1 MNTKNDLESLMLPE
15 GFVCPSCG
23 RRHTGGLRRL
33 DISDRA
39 IKNIPSILKEL
50 GGKEPFVLCDLNTY
64 DAAGKDIC
72 RILTDAGLS
81 FHLHVVDQRMPKPD
95 ERIVGEALMYCP
107 TGADSVI
114 GVGGGVINDT
124 CKIISAAKKCPH
136 IIAATAPSMDG
147 FASATSSMD
156 RSGLKVSLPSKCAD
170 AVVGD
175 LGILAGAPAKLISSG
190 VGDMIAKYTSIAEWK
205 ISHIINEEYF
215 CPHIAGMVT
224 RALDECV
231 SGAEKAIH
239 GDKDACGN
247 VMRGLLVAGMA
258 MNAAGCSRP
267 ASGMEHYIS
276 HIIDMRSLAFGTPAE
291 LHGIQCALATL
302 VTVRSYKKLAGI
314 TPDREKALAYVSS
327 FDPDKWSAH
336 LREKLGAG
344 AEAMIAGEA
353 REHKYDKEKHR
364 SRLER
369 IIARWNEIKAVIDE
383 MPSPDELESLMRRTG
398 LPVTPMEIGISDDD
412 LHEAFIMAKDMRDKY
427 VLGRLLWDLGLLA

>member
-1 MNTKNDLESLMLPE
+1 MLPE

-23 RRHTGGLRRL
+23 RRHTGGLGRL
-33 DISDRA
+33 DISDGA

-64 DAAGKDIC
+64 DAAGKDIY

-81 FHLHVVDQRMPKPD
+81 FHLHVAGERMPKPD
-95 ERIVGEALMYCP
+95 EKIVGEALMYCP
-107 TGADSVI
+107 AAADSVI

-124 CKIISAAKKCPH
+124 CKILSSAKKCPY

-156 RSGLKVSLPSKCAD
+156 RSGLKVSLPSKSAD

-175 LGILAGAPAKLISSG
+175 LSVISLAPAKLISSG
-190 VGDMIAKYTSIAEWK
+190 IGDMIAKYTSIAEWK
-205 ISHIINEEYF
+205 ISHIINDEYY
-215 CPHIAGMVT
+215 CPYIAGMVT
-224 RALDECV
+224 DALAECV
-231 SGAEKAIH
+231 SNAGKAIS
-239 GDKDACGN
+239 GDIDACGS
-247 VMRGLLVAGMA
+247 VMRGLLVAGLA

-276 HIIDMRSLAFGTPAE
+276 HIIDMRALASGTTAE

-302 VTVRSYKKLAGI
+302 VTVRAYKQLRKSR
-314 TPDREKALAYVSS
+314 PDSERALAYVAA
-327 FDPDKWSAH
+327 FDPDAWSAH
-336 LREKLGAG
+336 LREKIGPG

-353 REHKYDKEKHR
+353 REHKYDKEKHKA
-364 SRLER
+364 RLGR
-369 IIARWNEIKAVIDE
+369 IISRWDEITAVIDE

>member
-1 MNTKNDLESLMLPE
+1 MLPE

-23 RRHTGGLRRL
+23 HRHTGGLGRL
-33 DISDRA
+33 DISDGA
-39 IKNIPSILKEL
+39 IKHIPSILKDL

-81 FHLHVVDQRMPKPD
+81 CHLHVVGQRMPKPD

-124 CKIISAAKKCPH
+124 CKIISAAKKCPY

-175 LGILAGAPAKLISSG
+175 LGILACAPAKLISSG
-190 VGDMIAKYTSIAEWK
+190 IGDMIAKYTSVAEWK

-224 RALDECV
+224 RALGECV
-231 SGAEKAIH
+231 SGAEKAIN

-314 TPDREKALAYVSS
+314 TPDREKALSYVSA
-327 FDPDKWSAH
+327 FDPDKWFSH

-364 SRLER
+364 ARLER
-369 IIARWNEIKAVIDE
+369 IISHWDEIKAVIDE
-383 MPSPDELESLMRRTG
+383 MPSPDKLEALMRRTG
-398 LPVTPMEIGISDDD
+398 LPVTPEEIGITDND

>member
-1 MNTKNDLESLMLPE
+1 
-15 GFVCPSCG
+15 
-23 RRHTGGLRRL
+23 
-33 DISDRA
+33 
-39 IKNIPSILKEL
+39 
-50 GGKEPFVLCDLNTY
+50 
-64 DAAGKDIC
+64 
-72 RILTDAGLS
+72 
-81 FHLHVVDQRMPKPD
+81 
-95 ERIVGEALMYCP
+95 
-107 TGADSVI
+107 
-114 GVGGGVINDT
+114 
-124 CKIISAAKKCPH
+124 
-136 IIAATAPSMDG
+136 
-147 FASATSSMD
+147 
-156 RSGLKVSLPSKCAD
+156 
-170 AVVGD
+170 
-175 LGILAGAPAKLISSG
+175 
-190 VGDMIAKYTSIAEWK
+190 
-205 ISHIINEEYF
+205 
-215 CPHIAGMVT
+215 
-224 RALDECV
+224 
-231 SGAEKAIH
+231 
-239 GDKDACGN
+239 
-247 VMRGLLVAGMA
+247 
-258 MNAAGCSRP
+258 
-267 ASGMEHYIS
+267 MEHYIS